1 MNKCSYEKISGSWV
15 RSVMLQANN
24 PFGQMVHIFIEI
36 VTVIIIKAVY
46 G

>member
-1 MNKCSYEKISGSWV
+1 MNKCSYEKMPGSWV

-24 PFGQMVHIFIEI
+24 PFGQMAHIFIEI
-36 VTVIIIKAVY
+36 VTAVVIKAVY